1 MCYKGGAG
9 WCLPPFHQS
18 AWAGVSCAGPIFFR
32 LLFLESRIVG
42 RDALSANIPRDH
54 VHARAGDFIGTHVC
68 WHYNRKFRIRRS
80 LNRSLQFF
88 LTVTC
93 AVERS
98 NCIPTAKRGVA
109 PEIQGRWMLGWMLR
123 RARRHQGRHH
133 QIPAHKRERGGVA
146 EVHYFPVLFFLWGLW
161 CALYRLARL
170 EQDRL
175 VELRF
180 DF

>member
-1 MCYKGGAG
+1 MVPHRAENRRNQEIPAHKRERGGVAER
-9 WCLPPFHQS
+9 H
-18 AWAGVSCAGPIFFR
+18 
-32 LLFLESRIVG
+32 LLFLEARIAG
-42 RDALSANIPRDH
+42 RDALSANISRDH

>member
-1 MCYKGGAG
+1 MTG
-9 WCLPPFHQS
+9 
-18 AWAGVSCAGPIFFR
+18 CAGPLANWAKFAR
-32 LLFLESRIVG
+32 LLFLEARIVG

-54 VHARAGDFIGTHVC
+54 VYARAGDFIGTHVC

-88 LTVTC
+88 LTVIC

-98 NCIPTAKRGVA
+98 NCIPTAKRGGA

-133 QIPAHKRERGGVA
+133 QIPAHKRERSGVA
-146 EVHYFPVLFFLWGLW
+146 GFHSLILTSFSTVRQNKRTHRSRSSRDHSPLAGNSSIRDASSGFISPSEV
-161 CALYRLARL
+161 
-170 EQDRL
+170 
-175 VELRF
+175 
-180 DF
+180 